1 MNENLIYELKKKTKE
16 LKLEIINKEQEL
28 DSLISEYQELTEE
41 DIKEDMQ

>member
-1 MNENLIYELKKKTKE
+1 MNENLIYELKKKIKE
-16 LKLEIINKEQEL
+16 LKLEIIKKEQEL